1 MLREPGS
8 RYERTRSTTLLKVK
22 RFLDAEAVVIGHE
35 AGAGR
40 HKGASGRSWPDS
52 ATARSFASVPD
63 SRIGNGKARCLW
75 EASSP

>member
-8 RYERTRSTTLLKVK
+8 RYERTGSTTLLKVK
-22 RFLDAEAVVIGHE
+22 KFLDAEAVVIGHE

-40 HKGASGRSWPDS
+40 HKGRLGALVARS

-63 SRIGNGKARCLW
+63 LRIGNAKARRLW